1 MWLPRLLPTLTIAA
15 LLTSITCPGYAGDRF
30 GMGDGG
36 GFRAPSTIF
45 VPPHLGVSS
54 PFRVPRGFV
63 RHPFFAV
70 GPGVVWVG
78 PPEVV
83 VAPVF
88 VQPVRSEVPVPVPV
102 PDPKFVDPPTQSAPS
117 TPGSHTVIVQHGS
130 KIEVQAFP
138 VAH

>member
-15 LLTSITCPGYAGDRF
+15 LLTSIPCPGYTGDRF

-36 GFRAPSTIF
+36 GFRAPIF

-54 PFRVPRGFV
+54 LFRVPRGFV

-70 GPGVVWVG
+70 GRGVLWVG

-88 VQPVRSEVPVPVPV
+88 VQPVRSEVPVPV

-117 TPGSHTVIVQHGS
+117 TPGSHTVIVQRGS
-130 KIEVQAFP
+130 TIEVQSFP
-138 VAH
+138 VAR

>member
-36 GFRAPSTIF
+36 GFRAPIF

-54 PFRVPRGFV
+54 LFRVPRGFV

-83 VAPVF
+83 VVPVF
-88 VQPVRSEVPVPVPV
+88 VQPVRGEVPV
-102 PDPKFVDPPTQSAPS
+102 PDPKFVVPPTQSAPS
-117 TPGSHTVIVQHGS
+117 KSGSNTVIMQRGA
-130 KIEVQAFP
+130 KIEVQSFP
-138 VAH
+138 VAR